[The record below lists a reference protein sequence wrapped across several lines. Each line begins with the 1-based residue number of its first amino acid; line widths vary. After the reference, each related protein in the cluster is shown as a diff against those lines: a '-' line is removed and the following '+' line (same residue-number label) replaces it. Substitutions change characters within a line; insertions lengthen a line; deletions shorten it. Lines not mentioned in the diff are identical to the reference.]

1 MAVPSPAGNVTG
13 KSLSEA
19 MAAPGAAI
27 PGSGPAH
34 VELPCGPDGVFARR
48 ASESWTPFDGISR
61 RVLPFGTI
69 MFKIKSFRHRILLA
83 LVGVGLVPAV
93 ILLLIGTY
101 LAQASV
107 GAAGTAGPWSSVA
120 ESGQALL
127 DAVAEAQVGDS
138 TVTAAAAA
146 HGQALSNSLRLSQVF
161 ELIADRVLALL
172 PLVALALAILIGGLS
187 FWVARQLSRGFS
199 RPIQDL
205 VGWTELI
212 GKGTPLPGPGPA
224 DSRGVQ
230 EFTLL
235 RRALRTMAEDLA
247 TGRKEAIQAAKL
259 RSWTE
264 MARRVAHEI
273 KNPLAPMRMAATTVS
288 RSQEG
293 PAQEAGEVLLEEI
306 QRLDEMA
313 RTFAQFGRMPE
324 APPSEVDIPE
334 LLRSLIDQHE
344 AVGSKLTLDAS
355 DDLPLVEGHLD
366 ALLRCFRNL
375 LLNAM
380 EAAGEEGEVIIR
392 AWMEEGWIKVE
403 LRDSG
408 PGLPSENLEEIWE
421 PEFSTKSSGTGLGLP
436 MVRQTIAAHGGTVVG
451 RNNPE
456 GGAVFLVELPS

>member
-1 MAVPSPAGNVTG
+1 
-13 KSLSEA
+13 
-19 MAAPGAAI
+19 
-27 PGSGPAH
+27 
-34 VELPCGPDGVFARR
+34 
-48 ASESWTPFDGISR
+48 
-61 RVLPFGTI
+61 

-93 ILLLIGTY
+93 LLLLIGTFF
-101 LAQASV
+101 ARFSV
-107 GAAGTAGPWSSVA
+107 DAAGTAGPWTSVA
-120 ESGQALL
+120 ESGQVLL
-127 DAVAEAQVGDS
+127 EAVAEAQVGDS
-138 TVTAAAAA
+138 TVTAAAQA
-146 HGQALSNSLRLSQVF
+146 HGEALSNSLRLSQVF
-161 ELIADRVLALL
+161 ELIADRVLTLL
-172 PLVALALAILIGGLS
+172 PLVALVLAVLIGGLS

-212 GKGTPLPGPGPA
+212 GKEEPLPAPGPA

-230 EFTLL
+230 EFTSL
-235 RRALRTMAEDLA
+235 RKALRVMAEDLA
-247 TGRKEAIQAAKL
+247 AGRKEAIQAAKL

-273 KNPLAPMRMAATTVS
+273 KNPLAPMRMAATSVS

-293 PAQEAGEVLLEEI
+293 PVQEAGEVLLEEI

-324 APPSEVDIPE
+324 GPPSEVDIPE
-334 LLRSLIDQHE
+334 LLLSLIDQHGGG
-344 AVGSKLTLDAS
+344 GSRLELEAS
-355 DDLPLVEGHLD
+355 DDLPFISGHFD

-380 EAAGEEGEVIIR
+380 DAAGEEGQVKIR
-392 AWMEEGWIKVE
+392 AWWEEGWVRVE
-403 LRDSG
+403 LQDSG
-408 PGLPSENLEEIWE
+408 PGLPQEDLEEIWD
-421 PEFSTKSSGTGLGLP
+421 PDYSTKSSGTGLGLP

>member
-1 MAVPSPAGNVTG
+1 M
-13 KSLSEA
+13 
-19 MAAPGAAI
+19 
-27 PGSGPAH
+27 
-34 VELPCGPDGVFARR
+34 
-48 ASESWTPFDGISR
+48 
-61 RVLPFGTI
+61 
-69 MFKIKSFRHRILLA
+69 
-83 LVGVGLVPAV
+83 
-93 ILLLIGTY
+93 
-101 LAQASV
+101 
-107 GAAGTAGPWSSVA
+107 
-120 ESGQALL
+120 
-127 DAVAEAQVGDS
+127 GDS
-138 TVTAAAAA
+138 TVTAAAQA
-146 HGQALSNSLRLSQVF
+146 HGEALSNSLRLSQVF
-161 ELIADRVLALL
+161 ELIADRVLTLL
-172 PLVALALAILIGGLS
+172 PLVALVLAVLIGGLS

-212 GKGTPLPGPGPA
+212 GKEEPLPAPGPA

-230 EFTLL
+230 EFTSL
-235 RRALRTMAEDLA
+235 RKALRVMAEDLA
-247 TGRKEAIQAAKL
+247 AGRKEAIQAAKL

-273 KNPLAPMRMAATTVS
+273 KNPLAPMRMAATSVS

-324 APPSEVDIPE
+324 GPPSEVDIPE
-334 LLRSLIDQHE
+334 LLLSLIDQHCGG
-344 AVGSKLTLDAS
+344 GSRLELEAS
-355 DDLPLVEGHLD
+355 DDLPFISGHFD

-380 EAAGEEGEVIIR
+380 DAAGEGGQVKIR
-392 AWMEEGWIKVE
+392 AWWEEGWVRVE
-403 LRDSG
+403 LQDSG
-408 PGLPSENLEEIWE
+408 PGLPREDMEEIWE
-421 PEFSTKSSGTGLGLP
+421 PEYSTKSSGTGLGLP